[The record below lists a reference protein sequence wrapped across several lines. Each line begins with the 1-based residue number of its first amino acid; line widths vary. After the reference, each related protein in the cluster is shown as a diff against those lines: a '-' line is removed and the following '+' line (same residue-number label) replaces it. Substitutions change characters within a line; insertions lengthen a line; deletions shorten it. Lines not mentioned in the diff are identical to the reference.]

1 MQYTNKSENT
11 TLDSKLCQ
19 NNTSAAAASIT
30 VCDIKQVSSSA
41 SSSASSLC
49 GLSTGRCYRSYDNT
63 QMDVG
68 TVPNK

>member
-19 NNTSAAAASIT
+19 KNTSAAAATIT
-30 VCDIKQVSSSA
+30 VCDIKQVSSST
-41 SSSASSLC
+41 SSLC
-49 GLSTGRCYRSYDNT
+49 GLSTGRCCRTYENT

-68 TVPNK
+68 TVPNEY